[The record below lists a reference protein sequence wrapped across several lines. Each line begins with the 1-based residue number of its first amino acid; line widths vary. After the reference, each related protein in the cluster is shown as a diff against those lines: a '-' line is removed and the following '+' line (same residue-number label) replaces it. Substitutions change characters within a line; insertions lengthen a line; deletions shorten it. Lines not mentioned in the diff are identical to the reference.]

1 MLTARNHAVSYEC
14 LVAFLLVPSQAVVYP
29 RRMTLMDLN
38 RLIKHAPG
46 LIGTASLDG
55 HFVSLNARWS
65 EVLGYVHTDLEGR
78 SFLDL
83 VHPDDVADTVKA
95 VQALANGQ
103 AVCHFINRYRRL
115 DGEYTSI
122 EWHSSVGD
130 DALIYFFAFEVTERV
145 EIQEE
150 LQNSRDRLAHVAEIA
165 RIGGWEVD
173 LQAMCVHW
181 DDQTCK
187 IHDVE
192 PGFTPALEGA
202 INFYAPE
209 ARDMVAEVVQKGIE
223 EGTGWDFEA
232 PLITAKGRRIWVRAS
247 GIAYKEDGETV
258 KLAGVFQDI
267 TDTKKHALMLE
278 EALKRAEDLQAE
290 AESASKA
297 ADAAN
302 QAKSLFLA
310 NMSHEIRTPLNGML
324 GMAQLL
330 NRSPDIQGQQ
340 RKHVE
345 ILQQSG
351 QVLKGLIDDILD
363 ISRIEAGE
371 LRLEHACFQLDELI
385 LTTASITEPSAAQK
399 GLALSLDWTEEPS
412 VMRLGDAKRLQQV
425 LINLLGNAI
434 KFTTSGEVSLNV
446 RNGPGDRMRF
456 EVCDTGPGLAA
467 EDQEHIFRRFSQVDA
482 SERRR
487 HDGAGLGLAISKEL
501 VEMAGGVIGVT
512 SQPGA
517 GAMFWFEWPLPRASQ
532 SNRRAKMR
540 TPRALTHATISSGP
554 ALKILIAEDKLSNY
568 EVLKAALEQDGYCIE
583 RAQSGLEAIEKTKH
597 WQPDLI
603 MMDIHMPLM
612 SGDEAIET
620 IRRESG
626 RDSPVIFAVTADATA
641 RTCKRVQDLGV
652 SHVFLKP
659 YDIQEITHAAR
670 LVLHAQRSNV
680 H

>member
-1 MLTARNHAVSYEC
+1 
-14 LVAFLLVPSQAVVYP
+14 
-29 RRMTLMDLN
+29 MDLN
-38 RLIKHAPG
+38 RLIEHAPG

-55 HFVSLNARWS
+55 HFVSLNTRWS
-65 EVLGYVHTDLEGR
+65 EVLGYDHADLEGL
-78 SFLDL
+78 SFLDF
-83 VHPDDVADTVKA
+83 VHPEDIADTLLA
-95 VQALANGQ
+95 VQALASGQ

-115 DGEYTSI
+115 DGGYTSI
-122 EWHSSVGD
+122 EWHSSVGED
-130 DALIYFFAFEVTERV
+130 SLIYFFAFEVTERV
-145 EIQEE
+145 EIQKE
-150 LQNSRDRLAHVAEIA
+150 LQNSRDRLAQVAEIA
-165 RIGGWEVD
+165 GIGGWEVD
-173 LQAMCVHW
+173 LQAMCARW
-181 DDQTCK
+181 DDQTCR

-192 PGFTPALEGA
+192 PGFTPALEDA

-209 ARDMVAEVVQKGIE
+209 ARDMVAEAVQLGIDQ
-223 EGTGWDFEA
+223 GTGWDFEA
-232 PLITAKGRRIWVRAS
+232 PMITATGRRIWVRAS
-247 GIAYKEDGETV
+247 GIAYQVDGVTI

-267 TDTKKHALMLE
+267 TESKKHALMLE

-324 GMAQLL
+324 GMTQLL
-330 NRSPDIQGQQ
+330 KRSPELQGEQ

-371 LRLEHACFQLDELI
+371 LGLEQSRFQLDELI
-385 LTTASITEPSAAQK
+385 LTTASITELSAAQK
-399 GLALSLDWTEEPS
+399 GLAFNLDWTNEPS

-434 KFTTSGEVSLNV
+434 KFTESGQVSLNV
-446 RNGPGDRMRF
+446 RSGPGDRMRF

-467 EDQEHIFRRFSQVDA
+467 EDQEHIFRRFSQVDE
-482 SERRR
+482 SERKQ
-487 HDGAGLGLAISKEL
+487 HDGVGLGLAISKEL
-501 VEMAGGVIGVT
+501 VELAGGSIGVT
-512 SQPGA
+512 SRPGE
-517 GAMFWFEWPLPRASQ
+517 GAAFWFEWPLPRASQ
-532 SNRRAKMR
+532 SNRRAKVR
-540 TPRALTHATISSGP
+540 TPRPLTHAKIASGP
-554 ALKILIAEDKLSNY
+554 PLKILIAEDKLSNY

-583 RAQSGLEAIEKTKH
+583 RALSGLEAIEKTKL

-603 MMDIHMPLM
+603 MMDIHMPQM

-620 IRRESG
+620 IWLQAQKNR
-626 RDSPVIFAVTADATA
+626 PAIFAVTADATA

-652 SHVFLKP
+652 SHIFLKP
-659 YDIQEITHAAR
+659 YDIQEITQAAR
-670 LVLHAQRSNV
+670 LVLHAQRSGA
-680 H
+680 HQYAAGQ

>member
-1 MLTARNHAVSYEC
+1 
-14 LVAFLLVPSQAVVYP
+14 
-29 RRMTLMDLN
+29 MDLN

-65 EVLGYVHTDLEGR
+65 EVLGYDHTDLEGL

-83 VHPDDVADTVKA
+83 VHPDDKADTVQA
-95 VQALANGQ
+95 VQALADGQ
-103 AVCHFINRYRRL
+103 SVCHFVNRYRRL

-145 EIQEE
+145 EIQKE
-150 LQNSRDRLAHVAEIA
+150 LQNSRDRLAQVAEISG
-165 RIGGWEVD
+165 IGGWEVD
-173 LQAMCVHW
+173 LQEMCAHW

-192 PGFTPALEGA
+192 PGFTPALEDA

-209 ARDMVAEVVQKGIE
+209 ARDMVAEVVQNGIE

-247 GIAYKEDGETV
+247 GIAYKEDGVTV

-330 NRSPDIQGQQ
+330 KRSPDLQGQQ

-371 LRLEHACFQLDELI
+371 LGLEHACFQLDELI

-399 GLALSLDWTEEPS
+399 GLALSLDWAEEPS

-434 KFTTSGEVSLNV
+434 KFTASGEVSLNV

-456 EVCDTGPGLAA
+456 EVCDTGPGLAT
-467 EDQEHIFRRFSQVDA
+467 EDQEHIFRRFSQVDE
-482 SERRR
+482 SECRR

-501 VEMAGGVIGVT
+501 VEMAGGSIGVT
-512 SQPGA
+512 SRPGA

-620 IRRESG
+620 IKRESG
-626 RDSPVIFAVTADATA
+626 RNSPAIFAVTADATA
-641 RTCKRVQDLGV
+641 RTCKRVEDLGV
-652 SHVFLKP
+652 SRIFLKP
-659 YDIQEITHAAR
+659 YDIQEITQAAR
-670 LVLHAQRSNV
+670 LVLHSQRSHV
-680 H
+680 HQQTARQ